1 MNEATTSRAGGPAR
15 RTAGAAALLR
25 LLALLVLVAGTASGM
40 SYLIP
45 ARVGVT
51 ELARDADPD
60 GSLVVHLRQT
70 DLLEV
75 RARWSTG
82 FLGDK
87 EIVHHFDVLP
97 SAPGG
102 TAAFEKSVTRALGA
116 EGKSVHFVEDDP
128 LRDLGGLSAFV
139 PVLYWRFIP
148 GTWLRWSVLLCALA
162 VLVSVARGGH
172 RRAAAGHWY
181 AACLL
186 AGTGFLVHLWSEP
199 SSLGRRGPTGSAPL
213 SGRQVAARTLTVLAA
228 VVLSGFGTAA
238 LRGY

>member
-1 MNEATTSRAGGPAR
+1 MNEVTASRADRSARRAGGVAV
-15 RTAGAAALLR
+15 LLR
-25 LLALLVLVAGTASGM
+25 LLALLVLVAGTAGGM

-45 ARVGVT
+45 DRVGVT
-51 ELARDADPD
+51 ELTRDADPD
-60 GSLVVHLRQT
+60 GSLVVHVRQT
-70 DLLEV
+70 GLLEV

-87 EIVHHFDVLP
+87 EIVHHFDMLP

-102 TAAFEKSVTRALGA
+102 VAAFEKSVKRALDA
-116 EGKSVHFVEDDP
+116 EGRSVDFVEDDP

-148 GTWLRWSVLLCALA
+148 GTWLPWSVLLCAVA
-162 VLVSVARGGH
+162 VLASIARGGH

-199 SSLGRRGPTGSAPL
+199 APLGRPGAAGAPPM
-213 SGRQVAARTLTVLAA
+213 SGRQVATRTLAVLAA
-228 VVLSGFGTAA
+228 VVLSGFGLAA